1 MQWVLLSSFTKHVRP
16 GWCFRYAPLDA
27 LGVKAVPAPY
37 DLDRSRE
44 AASAKDWLRYLHHTW
59 LAFRSLGPRRDDRGI
74 ITTFPQLAVCAC
86 LMKQLTLRR
95 HLPVIAWMFN
105 LKQPYAG
112 VKGWLARKALG
123 SVDRIVVHSRAE
135 IEAYSRWLGLPRERF
150 SFVPLTAD
158 IPVVGPWDEDDAA
171 PYVIALGTAN
181 RDYATLLRA
190 VRRLGVRTIIV
201 AGDSA
206 LQGLEI
212 PPNVE
217 VRSQLPLEACHRLVQ
232 RARLHVIPIK
242 NTEAPSGQVT
252 LIEGMMIGCPI
263 VVTRCAGSQD
273 YLAEG
278 REGLMVDPG
287 DDASLEAAIR
297 GLWHDAAERRRLSG
311 AARERGLAQYS
322 SPAAARAMAEML
334 QQF

>member
-1 MQWVLLSSFTKHVRP
+1 M
-16 GWCFRYAPLDA
+16 
-27 LGVKAVPAPY
+27 
-37 DLDRSRE
+37 
-44 AASAKDWLRYLHHTW
+44 
-59 LAFRSLGPRRDDRGI
+59 
-74 ITTFPQLAVCAC
+74 
-86 LMKQLTLRR
+86 
-95 HLPVIAWMFN
+95 IAWMFN